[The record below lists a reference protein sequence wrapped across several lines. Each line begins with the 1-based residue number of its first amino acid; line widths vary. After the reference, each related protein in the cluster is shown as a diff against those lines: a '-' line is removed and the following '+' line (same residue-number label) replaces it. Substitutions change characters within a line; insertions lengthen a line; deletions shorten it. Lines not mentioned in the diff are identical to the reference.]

1 MEGFNLISSNALIG
15 ELFSD
20 FNIENDDWVAKAQ
33 RLMARGL
40 GIMRIDGFYQIRYL
54 MQDVQEFN
62 APLPCDNKYLIA
74 VLTKVNGHISRLP
87 LTKSLALGIDFSN
100 IAAHS
105 TYQGRV
111 NFNSLRTNFE
121 EGQVLFIYYSLP
133 IDDEGDL
140 MIPDNDL
147 VLEALPYFIIYKLS
161 LSGYKHHTISMDMA
175 YQMWNSL
182 YPQAR
187 NSMNYPSIEEM
198 NRFTQMNTNPLFT
211 DIINEEW
218 LHGNTGNFDSLIR

>member
-54 MQDVQEFN
+54 IQDVKEFN

-87 LTKSLALGIDFSN
+87 LTKSLALGVDFSN

-133 IDDEGDL
+133 INEEKDL

-175 YQMWNSL
+175 YQMWTNL